1 MNSIDKDLLAQVAD
15 LHSVPQGS
23 YNIRK
28 NGESVG
34 RASDSDI
41 EIVSKKDKQGIDIYV
56 RKNVKNKSV

>member
-1 MNSIDKDLLAQVAD
+1 MNSIDKDLLAQVAG

-41 EIVSKKDKQGIDIYV
+41 EIVSKSMG
-56 RKNVKNKSV
+56 ST